1 MSPNASAS
9 ITIVIPAYQAEG
21 FLTRALDSVTNQ
33 SDTDWELIVVDDG
46 SQDGTLALAQTYAA
60 RDPARIRVLAQP
72 NAGPAVARN
81 RGMAEAQGEYVL
93 FLDADDALMPDALER
108 LREDLQTHGPVDF
121 LFGGHAV
128 VRLDGSRKTLIP
140 GPVRGEPL
148 QDFQDFLRGRGV
160 GPTHGALLMRR
171 ELAMRLGYPVSIR
184 NNEDVVLFAQ
194 MLALGRSRSLPAV
207 LAIKYRRQASLRHDT
222 DALLQSADQVAA
234 LLFDPA
240 RLPAPFLAERPAF
253 EADRHLLCFRTLTR
267 AGRQREA
274 RQHFHRAL
282 RLDPGA
288 ALRPQSLFKYLRS
301 LWRGMRAGTPA

>member
-21 FLTRALDSVTNQ
+21 FLTRALDSVATQ

-46 SQDGTLALAQTYAA
+46 SQDGTLALAQRHAA

-72 NAGPAVARN
+72 NAGPAAARN

-93 FLDADDALMPDALER
+93 FLDADDALMPDAIAR

-148 QDFQDFLRGRGV
+148 RDFQDFLRGRGV

-171 ELAMRLGYPVSIR
+171 ELAMRLGYPVAIR

-240 RLPAPFLAERPAF
+240 RLPTAFLAERPAF
-253 EADRHLLCFRTLTR
+253 EADRHLLYFRTLTR
-267 AGRQREA
+267 AGRQKEA
-274 RQHFHRAL
+274 RRHFHRAL

>member
-207 LAIKYRRQASLRHDT
+207 LAIKYRRKASLRHDT

-240 RLPAPFLAERPAF
+240 RLPTAFLAERWTF

>member
-21 FLTRALDSVTNQ
+21 YLTRALESVATQ

-46 SQDGTLALAQTYAA
+46 SRDGTLALAQRHAA
-60 RDPARIRVLAQP
+60 RDPARMRVLAQA
-72 NAGPAVARN
+72 NAGPAEARN
-81 RGMAEAQGEYVL
+81 RGMAEARGEYVL

-108 LREDLQTHGPVDF
+108 LRQDLRAHGPVDF
-121 LFGGHAV
+121 LFGGHVV
-128 VRLDGSRKTLIP
+128 VRLDGSRRTLIP

-148 QDFQDFLRGRGV
+148 RDFQDFLQGHGV

-171 ELAMRLGYPVSIR
+171 ELAARLGYPPSIR

-207 LAIKYRRQASLRHDT
+207 LATKYRRAASLRHDT
-222 DALLQSADQVAA
+222 DALLQAGDQIAA

-240 RLPAPFLAERPAF
+240 RLPAAFLAERPAF
-253 EADRHLLCFRTLTR
+253 EADRHLQSFRMLTR
-267 AGRQREA
+267 AGRQQEA
-274 RQHFHRAL
+274 RRHFHQAL

-288 ALRPQSLFKYLRS
+288 ALRPKSLFKYLRS
-301 LWRGMRAGTPA
+301 LWRGMRQ

>member
-21 FLTRALDSVTNQ
+21 YLTRALESVATQ

-46 SQDGTLALAQTYAA
+46 SHDGTLALAQRHAA
-60 RDPARIRVLAQP
+60 RDPARMRVLTQA
-72 NAGPAVARN
+72 NAGPAAARN
-81 RGMAEAQGEYVL
+81 HGMAEAQGEYVL

-108 LREDLQTHGPVDF
+108 LREDLRAHGPVDF

-128 VRLDGSRKTLIP
+128 VRLDGSRRTLIP
-140 GPVRGEPL
+140 GPVQGEPL
-148 QDFQDFLRGRGV
+148 RDFQHFLRGRGV

-171 ELAMRLGYPVSIR
+171 ELAARLGYPPSIR

-207 LAIKYRRQASLRHDT
+207 LATKYRRAASLRHDT
-222 DALLQSADQVAA
+222 DALLQAGDQVAA

-240 RLPAPFLAERPAF
+240 RLPAAFLAERPAF
-253 EADRHLLCFRTLTR
+253 EADRHLLSFRMLTR

-274 RQHFHRAL
+274 RRHFHRAL

-288 ALRPQSLFKYLRS
+288 ALRPKSLFKYLRS
-301 LWRGMRAGTPA
+301 LWRGMRQ